1 MTYYISSSFAATLRD
16 KIYETARHF
25 AFRAYMPP
33 MMTVK
38 MVERAVPLLVEP
50 LLTEVP
56 PYQRRSA

>member
-1 MTYYISSSFAATLRD
+1 MSYYVSSSFAAILRD
-16 KIYETARHF
+16 KISETARFF
-25 AFRAYMPP
+25 AFRAYMPL

-38 MVERAVPLLVEP
+38 MVERAVPLLVEQ